1 MFSFHSEFT
10 EFPSNSFH
18 TLLEITPNSVIDAK
32 KPAKR
37 IVYVLDLSESSNDL
51 AKESIIRSMLFLRE
65 IDEVSV
71 VTFSS
76 ESSVDID
83 WTQCTPDKKHIIID
97 QIKGMRTGG
106 WSNVSGGLFRGIEQA
121 KRDPDKDVSIIFLS
135 DGKATSGMTDQ
146 QALVDLVS
154 KENIPIHA
162 FGIGEHDTDFMRNLS
177 DACNGT
183 YNYIQTAEELPVA
196 YGNALGAVFSTVYQN
211 LTVTV
216 SSKTLLCT
224 DLEGEVIEFKHI
236 GDAYA
241 DEKKSIL
248 LKCQVIQ
255 NAELHTLEYD
265 VTGYDVILKK
275 PIKHKMRQFFRN
287 GDDNE
292 VNDIVKRQIDVE
304 TTILRLKQARRAG
317 TKERMMEILSG
328 VDTEIESLRED
339 IDLII
344 GSVDSEYKSRCLLN
358 KIDQEYTN
366 QRDNR
371 SDDLLSDYRTPFR
384 LWTSREVC
392 KILE

>member
-1 MFSFHSEFT
+1 MFSFFSEFK
-10 EFPSNSFH
+10 ELNSNSFH

-37 IVYVLDLSESSNDL
+37 IVYVLDLSESSSDL

-71 VTFSS
+71 VTFSA

-97 QIKGMRTGG
+97 KIKGMRTGG
-106 WSNVSGGLFRGIEQA
+106 WSNVSGGIFRGIEQA
-121 KRDPDKDVSIIFLS
+121 KLSNENVSMIFLS
-135 DGKATSGMTDQ
+135 DGNATSGMMDK
-146 QALVDLVS
+146 QALIDLVS

-162 FGIGEHDTDFMRNLS
+162 FGIGNHDTDFMRNLS

-211 LTVTV
+211 LTVNF
-216 SSKTLLCT
+216 SSSTLLCT
-224 DLEGEVIEFKHI
+224 DMEGKVITFKHI

-248 LKCQVIQ
+248 LKCQIIQ
-255 NAELHTLEYD
+255 DAELHTLEYEI
-265 VTGYDVILKK
+265 TGYDIILKK
-275 PIKHKMRQFFRN
+275 PIKHKMRQFFRH
-287 GDDNE
+287 GDDNT
-292 VNDIVKRQIDVE
+292 VDDDVKRQIDVE

-317 TKERMMEILSG
+317 TIERMMNILRD
-328 VDTEIESLRED
+328 VDTDITSLRQD

-344 GSVDSEYKSRCLLN
+344 GSVDSEYKTRCLLN

-384 LWTSREVC
+384 LWTSNEIC
-392 KILE
+392 KILD

>member
-1 MFSFHSEFT
+1 MFSFFSEFK
-10 EFPSNSFH
+10 ELNSNSFH

-37 IVYVLDLSESSNDL
+37 IVYVLDLSESSSDL

-71 VTFSS
+71 VTFSA

-97 QIKGMRTGG
+97 KIKGMRTGG
-106 WSNVSGGLFRGIEQA
+106 WSNVSGGIFRGIEQA
-121 KRDPDKDVSIIFLS
+121 KLSNENVSMIFLS
-135 DGKATSGMTDQ
+135 DGNATSGMMDK
-146 QALVDLVS
+146 QALIDLVS

-162 FGIGEHDTDFMRNLS
+162 FGIGNHDTDFMRNLS

-211 LTVTV
+211 LTVNF
-216 SSKTLLCT
+216 SSSTLLCT
-224 DLEGEVIEFKHI
+224 DMEGKVITFKHI

-248 LKCQVIQ
+248 LKCQIIQ
-255 NAELHTLEYD
+255 DAELHTLEYEI
-265 VTGYDVILKK
+265 TGYDIIQKK
-275 PIKHKMRQFFRN
+275 PIKHKMRQFFRH
-287 GDDNE
+287 GDDNT
-292 VNDIVKRQIDVE
+292 VDDDVKRQIDVE

-317 TKERMMEILSG
+317 TKERMMNILRD
-328 VDTEIESLRED
+328 VDTDITSLRQD

-344 GSVDSEYKSRCLLN
+344 GSVDSEYKTRCLLN

-384 LWTSREVC
+384 LWTSNEIC
-392 KILE
+392 KILD

>member
-1 MFSFHSEFT
+1 MFNFFSEFN
-10 EFPSNSFH
+10 ELNSNSFH

-37 IVYVLDLSESSNDL
+37 IVYVLDLSESSSDL
-51 AKESIIRSMLFLRE
+51 AKESIIRSMIFLRE

-71 VTFSS
+71 VTFSA

-106 WSNVSGGLFRGIEQA
+106 WSNVSGGIFRGIEQA
-121 KRDPDKDVSIIFLS
+121 KLSNENVSMIFLS
-135 DGKATSGMTDQ
+135 DGNATSGMMDK
-146 QALVDLVS
+146 QALIDLVS

-162 FGIGEHDTDFMRNLS
+162 FGIGNHDTDFMRNLS

-211 LTVTV
+211 LTVNF
-216 SSKTLLCT
+216 SSSTLLCT
-224 DLEGEVIEFKHI
+224 DMEGKVITFKHI

-241 DEKKSIL
+241 DEKKRIL
-248 LKCQVIQ
+248 LKCQIIQ
-255 NAELHTLEYD
+255 DAELHTLEYEI
-265 VTGYDVILKK
+265 TGYDVIRKK
-275 PIKHKMRQFFRN
+275 PIKHKMRQFFRH
-287 GDDNE
+287 GDDNT
-292 VNDIVKRQIDVE
+292 VDDDVKRQIDVE

-317 TKERMMEILSG
+317 TKERMMNILRD
-328 VDTEIESLRED
+328 VDTEITSLRQD

-344 GSVDSEYKSRCLLN
+344 GSVDSEYKTRCLLN

-384 LWTSREVC
+384 LWTSNEIC
-392 KILE
+392 KILD